1 MGRICFDAGMAPVRV
16 LNVVSVLS
24 SREGG
29 GNAERTAQLSR
40 ALIANGVECSVLTLD
55 IGDPIDRLPC
65 LTGASIEVLPCLS
78 QRFQIPRWGW
88 PAIRCAVQNADVI
101 HLMGYW
107 SILGA
112 MVCVAAL
119 RHKIPYV
126 VCPAGAL
133 PIFGRSRWL
142 KKLFNLLI
150 GNKVI
155 RQASAWVAIT
165 QAEVPQFAA
174 YGISAD
180 LVKVIPNGVWD
191 SDFVVGDGQEFRKEI
206 LLTSQPFILFVGR
219 LNSIK
224 GPDLL
229 LDAFVRIA
237 PDFPGVHLVFAGL
250 DEGLGGI
257 LKQEVKSVG
266 LSDRVNFCGFIGG
279 SLKVSAYKAASLLV
293 VPSRSEAMSIVAV
306 EAGICGTPVLMTDQC
321 GLDELAEVNRG
332 LIVPATVDGLADGLK
347 FALEN
352 HERLAGWGAEW
363 RSIVCRRFLWRD
375 IGQQFKGLL
384 EQVANKRVH

>member
-1 MGRICFDAGMAPVRV
+1 MRV

-24 SREGG
+24 ASEGG
-29 GNAERTAQLSR
+29 GNAERTVQLSR
-40 ALIANGVECSVLTLD
+40 ALLSNGVACSVLTLD
-55 IGDPIDRLPC
+55 IGDPTARIVGMEGARLEIIPY
-65 LTGASIEVLPCLS
+65 LS
-78 QRFQIPRWGW
+78 RRFQVPRWGW
-88 PAIRCAVQNADVI
+88 WTISRAVRNADVI

-107 SILGA
+107 SILGT
-112 MVCVAAL
+112 MVCVAASWY
-119 RHKIPYV
+119 KIPYV

-142 KKLFNLLI
+142 KKFFNLLI
-150 GNKVI
+150 GKKVI
-155 RQASAWVAIT
+155 RQASAWIAIT
-165 QAEVPQFAA
+165 QAEVPQFVA
-174 YGISAD
+174 YGIPSD
-180 LVKVIPNGVWD
+180 CVKVIPNGVWA
-191 SDFVVGDGQEFRKEI
+191 SDFFAGDGKVFREEK

-229 LDAFVRIA
+229 LGAFAKIA

-250 DEGLGGI
+250 DEGMGKA
-257 LKQEVKSVG
+257 LKQQVKSVG

-321 GLDELAEVNRG
+321 GLEDLAEVNQR
-332 LIVPATVDGLADGLK
+332 LIVPATVDGLTAGLK

-352 HERLAGWGAEW
+352 NERLAGWGAEW
-363 RSIVCRRFLWRD
+363 RSIVCRRFLWGD

-384 EQVANKRVH
+384 EQVANKRVL